1 METVHQGVQRLRQA
15 QGSMGIRITDRVL
28 ESTPAQYRSII
39 APEVSQAIRIILPAG
54 ISRLESGVGYSAA
67 ERAVIQASA
76 ARLIERQVPLH
87 VMVPAIM
94 SALPECRFIFDFAFR
109 GAGRSAMLVLSERMV
124 TAVAEAAEIFVA
136 AYCRQRLR
144 DLGSRRPMAERA
156 ELRGQGVRLTER
168 QAQVLELVAQG
179 LSNEDIAGVL
189 NTSVRTIRNHLY
201 QIYPAVGVKSR
212 SAATRWWWTTV
223 GAG

>member
-1 METVHQGVQRLRQA
+1 MAV
-15 QGSMGIRITDRVL
+15 RITDRVL
-28 ESTPAQYRSII
+28 ESMPAQYRSVVG
-39 APEVSQAIRIILPAG
+39 PEVSRVIRIMLPAG
-54 ISRLESGVGYSAA
+54 ISRVESGVGYADS

-76 ARLIERQVPLH
+76 ARLVEQRIPLH
-87 VMVPAIM
+87 VMMPAIM
-94 SALPECRFIFDFAFR
+94 SALPECRHLLDFAF
-109 GAGRSAMLVLSERMV
+109 GSAGRSAMLMLSERMV

-144 DLGSRRPMAERA
+144 DLRVRRPLTDRA
-156 ELRGQGVRLTER
+156 EPRGRGVRLTDR
-168 QAQVLELVAQG
+168 QTQVLELVAQG